1 MFARAVNVKFQSGK
15 VDEASCIV
23 QEVIVPVLKEQ
34 AGFRG
39 QLLLVQRDTGKAVS
53 LNIWETEADLTA
65 FETSPLYRELMG
77 KLAGV
82 LAGPPAVERYEV
94 SVQA

>member
-53 LNIWETEADLTA
+53 LNIWETEADLI
-65 FETSPLYRELMG
+65 
-77 KLAGV
+77 
-82 LAGPPAVERYEV
+82 
-94 SVQA
+94 